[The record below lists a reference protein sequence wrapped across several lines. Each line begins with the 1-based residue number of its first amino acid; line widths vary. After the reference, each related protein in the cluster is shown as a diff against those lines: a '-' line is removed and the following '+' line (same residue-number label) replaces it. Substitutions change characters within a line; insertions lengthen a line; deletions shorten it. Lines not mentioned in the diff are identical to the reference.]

1 MRKVSSSMKS
11 TPAKFNFRMNDR
23 IYALQLF
30 ARVARTGSF
39 SIAGRELD
47 ISQPTASRIVAG
59 LEKQVGV
66 ALLTRTTRA
75 VTLTEAGADYLA
87 RVEPILAALD
97 EADHAIRGTGELRGL
112 LRIALSTSFAV
123 RTVIPRIERFAARH
137 PGLRIEF
144 VLNDEKQDLVGD
156 AIDVALRV
164 GSLADSSAVARKMGV
179 VHRVLAASP
188 AYLAQAGVPRVP
200 SDLTHHSIIVGP
212 AGRGMEGW
220 VFKKNGKT
228 TSVRVDGRF
237 ILNGAE
243 GATAA
248 AVAGLGIV
256 SAGALGML
264 RELEAG
270 LLVRVLPEW
279 EMGSADVHA
288 ILPAG
293 RAAKPSA
300 RAFVDFISAEL
311 QEWGALWE
319 RYRAL
324 GSERLKK

>member
-1 MRKVSSSMKS
+1 
-11 TPAKFNFRMNDR
+11 MNDR
-23 IYALQLF
+23 FFSLQLF

-39 SIAGRELD
+39 SIAGREMG
-47 ISQPTASRIVAG
+47 ISQPTASRIVAA
-59 LEKQVGV
+59 LEKQVGA

-87 RVEPILAALD
+87 RVEAILAALD
-97 EADHAIRGTGELRGL
+97 EADHAARGTGELRGV

-123 RTVIPRIERFAARH
+123 RSVIPRIERFTDMH
-137 PGLRIEF
+137 PSLRVEF
-144 VLNDEKQDLVGD
+144 VMNDEKQDLVGD
-156 AIDVALRV
+156 AVDVALRI
-164 GSLADSSAVARKMGV
+164 GSLADSSAVARKIGV

-188 AYLAQAGVPRVP
+188 DYLAKAGTPHTP
-200 SDLTHHSIIVGP
+200 SDLTDFSIIVGP

-248 AVAGLGIV
+248 AVAGLGII
-256 SAGALGML
+256 SSGALSML
-264 RELEAG
+264 KELESG

-300 RAFVDFISAEL
+300 RAFADFISAEL
-311 QEWGALWE
+311 RELETAWDQIQASC
-319 RYRAL
+319 RTCSAK
-324 GSERLKK
+324 SASA